1 MIEQAQITDQ
11 FQALLEML
19 QQAERLYADL
29 AAAAGDP
36 QLKAQ
41 LEQLRR
47 GQRFIDRGIGGQGY
61 LAGVAQAP
69 PGVAAP
75 CAFFCRWRSRY
86 F

>member
-47 GQRFIDRGIGGQGY
+47 DKERHVQLTERLLEI
-61 LAGVAQAP
+61 VE
-69 PGVAAP
+69 
-75 CAFFCRWRSRY
+75 
-86 F
+86 